1 MSTPNRQKEP
11 ALRIAKRDGI
21 SRPKAYAIRI
31 LAVLLS
37 LVVSGIFI
45 FAVTKLDPMK
55 VYKAMFDG
63 AFGSSRRFWVT
74 IRDTMMLLCIGV
86 GLAPAF
92 KMKFWNVG
100 AEGQV
105 LVGGIFTA
113 GLMRAYGNEIP
124 TPVLLVIMAAV
135 SLLAGCVWG
144 VIPAIFKARWNTNET
159 LFTLMMNYVA
169 IQLTSFCV
177 ALWENPFGS
186 NTVGVINQ
194 QTKGGWFPPV
204 FGLTYGLNVIIVL
217 ALTVG
222 MFLYLKYSKQGYEI
236 TVVGDSVNTAR
247 YAGINVKKITIRTMA
262 ISGAICGLA
271 GFIAV
276 SGAGHTI
283 STSTAGGRGFT
294 AIIVAWLAQ
303 FNTFVMVLI
312 SLLLVFLQKGA
323 IQIASQF
330 NLNDYASSVITGI
343 ILFFILGS
351 EFFINYRVV
360 FHRGKEASKA

>member
-113 GLMRAYGNEIP
+113 GLMRAYGNENPHAGP
-124 TPVLLVIMAAV
+124 T
-135 SLLAGCVWG
+135 
-144 VIPAIFKARWNTNET
+144 
-159 LFTLMMNYVA
+159 
-169 IQLTSFCV
+169 
-177 ALWENPFGS
+177 
-186 NTVGVINQ
+186 
-194 QTKGGWFPPV
+194 
-204 FGLTYGLNVIIVL
+204 
-217 ALTVG
+217 
-222 MFLYLKYSKQGYEI
+222 
-236 TVVGDSVNTAR
+236 GD
-247 YAGINVKKITIRTMA
+247 
-262 ISGAICGLA
+262 
-271 GFIAV
+271 
-276 SGAGHTI
+276 H
-283 STSTAGGRGFT
+283 GGRQSAGRLRVGRHPRHLQGPLEHQRDPLHPDDELRGHPT
-294 AIIVAWLAQ
+294 DQLLRGAVGKSLRVQYRGRHQPADKGRLVPPRVRPDLWPERHHRPGADRGDVPLSE
-303 FNTFVMVLI
+303 VLQAG
-312 SLLLVFLQKGA
+312 V
-323 IQIASQF
+323 
-330 NLNDYASSVITGI
+330 
-343 ILFFILGS
+343 
-351 EFFINYRVV
+351 
-360 FHRGKEASKA
+360 